1 MEESLDEKTIT
12 DPIGS
17 LAPALPILLI
27 PPTNIK

>member
-1 MEESLDEKTIT
+1 MEEGLDEKTIT

-17 LAPALPILLI
+17 LGPALHILLI